1 MYTTITKVENY
12 LITNIDLGF
21 QSQVEDYIEAVTRD
35 IDNYTKRSFT
45 STTET
50 RYFDGDNT
58 REMRIDDA
66 LAITTLEL
74 SSEYYGDTFNEE
86 TDYIT
91 IPANE
96 LPITRIHL
104 KDNWFYNGI
113 QNVKITADW
122 GYSSTTPED
131 IEFAAT
137 VMVGMIINHQMNND
151 GKTGESIGDYK
162 VSFGDNKQEKD
173 YQKAISILDSYKR
186 YYL

>member
-12 LITNIDLGF
+12 LLTEIDLSF
-21 QSQVEDYIEAVTRD
+21 QSQVEDWIEAVSKD
-35 IDNYTKRSFT
+35 IDNYTQRSFT

-50 RYFDGDNT
+50 RYFDGNNK

-74 SSEYYGDTFNEE
+74 SSEYYGNTFTEE
-86 TDYIT
+86 EDYIT

-122 GYSSTTPED
+122 GYSATTPSD

-137 VMVGMIINHQMNND
+137 VLVGAIINNQMNND
-151 GKTGESIGDYK
+151 AKESESIGDYK
-162 VSFGDNKQEKD
+162 VSFTDNKQEKD
-173 YQKAISILDSYKR
+173 YQRAINILDSYKR